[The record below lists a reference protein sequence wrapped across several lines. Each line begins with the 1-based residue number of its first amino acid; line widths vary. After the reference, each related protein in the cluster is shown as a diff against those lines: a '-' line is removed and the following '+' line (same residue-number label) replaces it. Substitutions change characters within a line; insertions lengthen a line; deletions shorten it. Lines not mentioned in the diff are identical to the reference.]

1 MNNRIINNIDDLYQM
16 LDAAIQL
23 EHATIPPYLT
33 ALYSIH
39 PETNIEATQ
48 VIRAVLV
55 EEMLHMTLSANVL
68 NALGKHPDL
77 TAEGF
82 VPDFPTYLP
91 DGEKDFQVSIDKF
104 SPDTLDTFLNIERPS
119 KQPPDCGCTE
129 LKGCIVRSNHHKFQL
144 KAVKPLKSATYSFY
158 SIGDFYDAIIEGIE
172 YLEEQAQQQ
181 GKTIFIGDVKFQVS
195 NKYYYSGGG
204 NVVVVTDKD
213 SAIQALDLIKDQGE
227 GHCQQIFD
235 PQGEIAHYY
244 RFEQLKLGQ
253 FYQLGDEPGKPTGE
267 KFAVDYKAVYPVKQN
282 PKMKDFPQ
290 ESLLYQAAQKFNYSY
305 FGFLGLVNQAFRGQQ
320 DLLLGA
326 VCDMFRLKEHAT
338 QLIRNPIPNDPNH
351 NGGPTFE
358 MFYATQAKTQNK
370 TTEAEAV

>member
-1 MNNRIINNIDDLYQM
+1 MNNRIINNIEELYQM

-48 VIRAVLV
+48 TIRAVLV

-77 TAEGF
+77 VAKDF

-91 DGEKDFQVSIDKF
+91 DGETDFKVSIEKF
-104 SPDTLDTFLNIERPS
+104 SPTTLTTFLKIERPS
-119 KQPPDCGCTE
+119 KTPKEADCSE
-129 LKGCIVRSNHHKFQL
+129 LKGCIIRNNHHIFSL
-144 KAVKPLKSATYSFY
+144 KAIKPLQSSTYSFY
-158 SIGDFYDAIIEGIE
+158 SIGDFYDAIMEGIE
-172 YLEEQAQQQ
+172 YLEERAKQK
-181 GKTIFIGDVKFQVS
+181 GETIFIGELKFQVS

-204 NVVVVTDKD
+204 NIVEVTDKA
-213 SAIQALDLIKDQGE
+213 SAFKALELIKEQGE
-227 GHCQQIFD
+227 GHCNEIFD
-235 PQGEIAHYY
+235 AQGEISHYY

-253 FYQLGDEPGKPTGE
+253 FYLLGDEPGQPSGE
-267 KFAVDYKAVYPVKQN
+267 KFTVDYSKVYPIKLN
-282 PKMKDFPQ
+282 PKLKDFP
-290 ESLLYQAAQKFNYSY
+290 EGSLLLKAAQEFNYSY
-305 FGFLGLVNQAFRGQQ
+305 QGFLALVNAAYSGQQ
-320 DLLLGA
+320 NLLLGA

-338 QLIRNPIPNDPNH
+338 QLIRNPIPNDNIN

-358 MFYATQAKTQNK
+358 MTYVKQEQDTAKTSV
-370 TTEAEAV
+370 AETV